1 MKPPPT
7 TDPGIDRRSFLK
19 AGLKAGAKAGGMACL
34 VPIASSAVLS
44 QGRAGEEMGGT
55 PVHRLRLGAAW
66 PLYGNLLGLS
76 TRRLAQRIRWLSAG
90 SVAVELVDIGTASL
104 PALDDIARI
113 PVDAWHSAA
122 HLWPEAPPAWTLF
135 GMQMFGMTAPEIRVW
150 RNTSPGRGVRED
162 QAGRS
167 GLAVWFTGEVAAG
180 GMAVRDHAWPDAG
193 RIACSPGSAA
203 VWERLGFDAV
213 PMVPAAALGA
223 VVNGE
228 AVAAEVPPLLA
239 GPARRLGDAGL
250 RYVRFG
256 AFSPGLATEL
266 LAKSAVLDRLPA
278 GMEGWLVQACAEEA
292 TALAAEAIQEEQSW
306 MQDAGRAGLLVEA
319 PAEIVVKGGRTVG
332 DMLRSLETDALS
344 HDVVGAYRK
353 VRRNLGTTAAGCCA
367 MHGAFG

>member
-1 MKPPPT
+1 MTRPPEI
-7 TDPGIDRRSFLK
+7 GRGLDRRSFLK
-19 AGLKAGAKAGGMACL
+19 AGAKIGGMACL
-34 VPIASSAVLS
+34 VPVASSAVRS
-44 QGRAGEEMGGT
+44 QGRAGEEEMGGT

-76 TRRLAQRIRWLSAG
+76 TRRLAQRIQWLSAG
-90 SVAVELVDIGTASL
+90 SVAVELVDIGTISL
-104 PALDDIARI
+104 PALGDVPRI

-122 HLWPEAPPAWTLF
+122 HLWPEAPPVWSLF

-162 QAGRS
+162 QAGRA
-167 GLAVWFTGEVAAG
+167 GVAVWFTGEVAAG
-180 GMAVRDHAWPDAG
+180 GVAVRDGGWPDDG

-213 PMVPAAALGA
+213 PMTPAAALGA

-228 AVAAEVPPLLA
+228 AVAAEVPPMLA
-239 GPARRLGDAGL
+239 GPARRLVDAGL

-278 GMEGWLVQACAEEA
+278 DLGAWTAQACAEEA
-292 TALAAEAIQEEQSW
+292 TALAAEPIQEEQLR

-319 PAEIVVKGGRTVG
+319 PAEIMVRGGRTVG
-332 DMLRSLETDALS
+332 DMLRSLESDALAQGAV
-344 HDVVGAYRK
+344 DAYRK
-353 VRRNLGTTAAGCCA
+353 VRRNLGATAAGCCA
-367 MHGAFG
+367 GHNTFG